1 MNRIIVII
9 FALIFS
15 ANLNAQKFFGKDG
28 KISFISEAPMEDIK
42 AINNKVGA
50 VYDRATGEL
59 VFQLDIQDFI
69 FPKPLMQEHFNENY
83 LESDIYPKSTF
94 IGEVVS
100 QDSDKAIVEG
110 RLKIHGKTNNIRV
123 NGILQQESNIINI
136 AADFIVKLE
145 DYNIEIPRIVMYKIA
160 EEIKVTGF
168 INRRAMTGLYFYSNM
183 VISTIDR
190 NAADNQELKIN
201 DKVIAVNDIQVLSLN
216 DIHNVLKRN
225 DVRPGDTIKF
235 KILRDGEIKIVNL
248 VTR

>member
-1 MNRIIVII
+1 MNRVIVII

-15 ANLNAQKFFGKDG
+15 TNLNAQKFFGKDG
-28 KISFISEAPMEDIK
+28 KISFFSEAPMEDIK

-59 VFQLDIQDFI
+59 VFQLDIEDFI

-123 NGILQQESNIINI
+123 NGVLQQESNIINI

-160 EEIKVTGF
+160 EEIKV
-168 INRRAMTGLYFYSNM
+168 RVDVS
-183 VISTIDR
+183 
-190 NAADNQELKIN
+190 LK
-201 DKVIAVNDIQVLSLN
+201 
-216 DIHNVLKRN
+216 
-225 DVRPGDTIKF
+225 
-235 KILRDGEIKIVNL
+235 EME
-248 VTR
+248 